1 MEVDMKRIA
10 MMVAAGL
17 VLAVSAGCS
26 QPYGR
31 GSGMMMDDDGPGYR
45 HGGYG
50 MGPGMMQGEGSGPA
64 GRHGYGMGRS
74 MMWDDSALKLTD
86 EQRTRIAAI
95 QKEVRRKQW
104 ELMEKMHE
112 QGWRSGARDG
122 KFDEQ
127 AARKTYD
134 DTAAM
139 RKQMFENMLDERKRI
154 DSVLTPQQR
163 EQIQPMQPMHRGW
176 GGR

>member
-1 MEVDMKRIA
+1 MKRTA
-10 MMVAAGL
+10 MVVAAGL

-31 GSGMMMDDDGPGYR
+31 GSGMMMGDDGPGYR
-45 HGGYG
+45 HGAYG
-50 MGPGMMQGEGSGPA
+50 MGPGMMQGDGSGPA
-64 GRHGYGMGRS
+64 GWHGYGMGRS
-74 MMWDDSALKLTD
+74 MMWNDRALNLTD
-86 EQRTRIAAI
+86 EQRTRIAEI

-127 AARKTYD
+127 AARKTHD
-134 DTAAM
+134 DMADM

-163 EQIQPMQPMHRGW
+163 EQIQKMQPMQRGW